1 LVKKFSDPTLNVLDV
16 LMVVVINLAN
26 AREDAFLLLSGAKR
40 SKPISLGSVGLT
52 LLLKVGL

>member
-1 LVKKFSDPTLNVLDV
+1 MVKKCSDPTLDVLDV

-40 SKPISLGSVGLT
+40 GKPISLSSVGLT